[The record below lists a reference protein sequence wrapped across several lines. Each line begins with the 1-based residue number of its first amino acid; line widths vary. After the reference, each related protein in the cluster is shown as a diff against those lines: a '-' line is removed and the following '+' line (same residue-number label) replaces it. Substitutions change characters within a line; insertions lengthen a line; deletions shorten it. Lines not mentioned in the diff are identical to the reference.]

1 MLAFKK
7 CKINRVVVTFSYCP
21 FQVVLALICPLLIHK
36 IVFYD
41 EENHKWSVP
50 LWKKLMIFYN
60 APISK
65 FWAHLV
71 SMKDSASIFLF
82 FPTIALVGI
91 STEYPG
97 SFLIPQYCIV
107 HPYCARFLRH

>member
-97 SFLIPQYCIV
+97 SFI
-107 HPYCARFLRH
+107 LR